1 MLISDWISDLCSSDL
16 LIKMDVVDPP
26 YMAPSNTPANKI
38 EAATGPTD
46 TVTGNSNAKVN
57 AGPMPG
63 RMPIA
68 VPNIGPIR
76 AHIRLMGVSATSKP
90 CSNSAKVS
98 ITHPPRERSRP
109 AAGPASRTRTSMRYP
124 AQALQA
130 DRTQYALNQ
139 KRGQPT

>member
-1 MLISDWISDLCSSDL
+1 MVPAINEPIAAVASAAAPRPARAILLPSSAVIIDPASPGV

-26 YMAPSNTPANKI
+26 YMAPYNTPANIIK
-38 EAATGPTD
+38 ADTGPTD
-46 TVTGNSNAKVN
+46 TVTGNSNAIVN

-68 VPNIGPIR
+68 VPNIDPIR

-98 ITHPPRERSRP
+98 IKHQPRERR
-109 AAGPASRTRTSMRYP
+109 
-124 AQALQA
+124 
-130 DRTQYALNQ
+130 DR
-139 KRGQPT
+139 KSDV

>member
-26 YMAPSNTPANKI
+26 YMAPYNTPANIIK
-38 EAATGPTD
+38 ADTGPTD
-46 TVTGNSNAKVN
+46 TVTGNSNAIVN

-68 VPNIGPIR
+68 VPNIDPIR

-90 CSNSAKVS
+90 C
-98 ITHPPRERSRP
+98 RSEEH
-109 AAGPASRTRTSMRYP
+109 TSELQSLMRIS
-124 AQALQA
+124 
-130 DRTQYALNQ
+130 YAVFCLKKKSKPNNKPLN
-139 KRGQPT
+139 